1 MTQGSRR
8 TVPSTPRIT
17 PLLITMP
24 RSRPSVKLM
33 KQMATKPATVVKLL
47 PTMEEMVLQM
57 ALAIASSLSE

>member
-1 MTQGSRR
+1 MTQGSRM

-17 PLLITMP
+17 PLLITRP

-33 KQMATKPATVVKLL
+33 KQMATKPATVVRLL